1 MTVSVRKEVLAVAL
15 DCGVQKLDRALRA
28 GQFPEADARDP
39 STTKPADAWT
49 LEALHRH
56 DPALA
61 ERCRAIQAFL
71 ENLPSAA

>member
-49 LEALHRH
+49 FATLHRH

-61 ERCRAIQAFL
+61 ERCRAIQDFL
-71 ENLPSAA
+71 ENLPIAA

>member
-49 LEALHRH
+49 LEALRQH

-61 ERCRAIQAFL
+61 ERCRAIADFL
-71 ENLPSAA
+71 ENLPIAA

>member
-28 GQFPEADARDP
+28 GQFPAADARDP
-39 STTKPADAWT
+39 STTRPADAWT
-49 LEALHRH
+49 LATLHRH

-61 ERCRAIQAFL
+61 ERCRAIAHAL
-71 ENLPSAA
+71 KTAPPLA

>member
-49 LEALHRH
+49 FATLHRH